1 LRGNLRGIHGP
12 RYSGALF
19 VSDGNPFGSPIGMVE
34 SYNMTA
40 DIRPQQLPPNVIHFE
55 RFREAAGLTQED
67 AGRLVGVTRQTIAA
81 WERGERSPSVDQLAR
96 LARAFRITLADFLG
110 ITTTEVETPRLLF
123 RADDPVAL
131 SSNLETMLCRR
142 ASDYAEVEKL
152 AGEPP
157 TLPESRPYDDTEPDI
172 LEGVARELRDWLGVE
187 DGPLGEVVEL
197 LETRGIKVIPHP
209 LNEKVSGFS
218 AFRDDWGGVIFV
230 NANHPTERQYFTA
243 IHELAHLVLH
253 RRDYSDSPV
262 EVPVPA
268 GPGRPRKHP
277 RERAA
282 DYVAAAVLLP
292 EHVLRRE
299 LRWYRQRWLPEALLA
314 DLRYRYR
321 VSTRTVV
328 MRAADLGLISERQ
341 RGQQLGTLTKGHG
354 TRGEPGE
361 ELPKPQGTRRLQRL
375 VMVALLREE
384 MTTSRAAE
392 VLGQS
397 HLEVRDELARWL
409 EGAPA

>member
-1 LRGNLRGIHGP
+1 MNAFTDTPKPL
-12 RYSGALF
+12 
-19 VSDGNPFGSPIGMVE
+19 
-34 SYNMTA
+34 
-40 DIRPQQLPPNVIHFE
+40 PNVIPFE
-55 RFREAAGLTQED
+55 RFREAARLTQED
-67 AGRLVGVTRQTIAA
+67 AGRQVGVTRQTIAA
-81 WERGERSPSVDQLAR
+81 WERGERSPSVEQLGR
-96 LARAFRITLADFLG
+96 LALAFRVSLADLLG
-110 ITTTEVETPRLLF
+110 VTEVDSEAPCLLF
-123 RADDPVAL
+123 RADDPAAL
-131 SSNLETMLCRR
+131 SSELEVLLCRR
-142 ASDYAEVEKL
+142 AADYAEAENL
-152 AGEPP
+152 AGELP
-157 TLPESRPYDDTEPDI
+157 TLPGSRPYDDIDPEI

-187 DGPLGEVVEL
+187 DGPLGEVVQL
-197 LETRGIKVIPHP
+197 LEARGIKVIPHR

-230 NANHPTERQYFTA
+230 NASHPTERQYFTA
-243 IHELAHLVLH
+243 LHELAHLVLH
-253 RRDYSDSPV
+253 RRDYAGSPA
-262 EVPVPA
+262 EASGAA

-299 LRWYRQRWLPEALLA
+299 LRWYRQRWLPEALLT

-321 VSTRTVV
+321 VSTRTVL
-328 MRAADLGLISERQ
+328 MRAADLSLISERQ
-341 RGQQLGTLTKGHG
+341 RNQQLGTLTKVHG
-354 TRGEPGE
+354 RYGEPGG
-361 ELPKPQGTRRLQRL
+361 ELPSPQGTRRLQRL

-397 HLEVRDELARWL
+397 HLEIRDELGRWL

>member
-1 LRGNLRGIHGP
+1 MAVG
-12 RYSGALF
+12 Y
-19 VSDGNPFGSPIGMVE
+19 
-34 SYNMTA
+34 
-40 DIRPQQLPPNVIHFE
+40 RPDVISLG
-55 RFREAAGLTQED
+55 RLREAAGLTQED

-81 WERGERSPSVDQLAR
+81 WERGDRSPSVEQLAR
-96 LARAFRITLADFLG
+96 LALALRVSLADLLG
-110 ITTTEVETPRLLF
+110 ITSAETEAPCLLF
-123 RADDPVAL
+123 RADDPSAL
-131 SSNLETMLCRR
+131 SSELETLLCRR
-142 ASDYAEVEKL
+142 VADYAEVEKL
-152 AGEPP
+152 AGELP
-157 TLPESRPYDDTEPDI
+157 TLPESRPYDDIDAEI
-172 LEGVARELRDWLGVE
+172 LEGIARELRDWSGVE

-230 NANHPTERQYFTA
+230 NATHPTERQYFTA
-243 IHELAHLVLH
+243 LHELAHLVLH
-253 RRDYSDSPV
+253 RRDYAGSPAESPLV
-262 EVPVPA
+262 S

-292 EHVLRRE
+292 EHILRRE

-321 VSTRTVV
+321 VSTRTVL

-341 RGQQLGTLTKGHG
+341 RGQQLGKLTAAHG
-354 TRGEPGE
+354 RLGEPGGK
-361 ELPKPQGTRRLQRL
+361 LPAPQGTRRLERL

-397 HLEVRDELARWL
+397 HLAVREQLDRWL